1 MAKNHQGITRLRE
14 EIEKELEPGETI
26 EWIEQPIAR
35 FFTRSTVGIALA
47 GLLSLGFIA
56 FWLYGWLEMTTL
68 RGARITDPMSNWIR
82 NGGGFVGIFGLLMAI
97 VPLSVPLL
105 HWLEMRGTLYALT
118 NRRAILL
125 KPGSPRVVQSFF
137 PRELAMIER
146 RDNADGSG
154 DLIVFT
160 HRSKDFDNDTITQE
174 FGFKYLRNPR
184 EFARMLQQIDRYG
197 S

>member
-1 MAKNHQGITRLRE
+1 MAKRSNLRE
-14 EIEKELEPGETI
+14 NLEKELEPGESI

-35 FFTRSTVGIALA
+35 FFIRSTVITALA
-47 GLLSLGFIA
+47 GVFALGFIS

-68 RGARITDPMSNWIR
+68 RGARTTDPMSNWVR
-82 NGGGFVGIFGLLMAI
+82 NSGEFVGIFGILIAI
-97 VPLSVPLL
+97 VPLSVPIL
-105 HWLEMRGTLYALT
+105 HWLEMRGTIYAIT

-125 KPGSPRVVQSFF
+125 KPGFPRVVQSFF
-137 PRELAMIER
+137 PRESVMIER
-146 RDNADGSG
+146 RDNVDGSG

-160 HRSKDFDNDTITQE
+160 HRSKDFDNDTITRE

-184 EFARMLQQIDRYG
+184 EFEKMLRQIDRYG